1 MPRPRV
7 AEAANLRRG
16 PGVQPRV
23 LQGPGSPGPSWERS
37 RPRASSSRRRT
48 LMVAAGGRR
57 PGEGGSGEAGSRGSR
72 GGRVTAFIGLEDCT
86 TAHTDVKGGVQR
98 PGRDSNK

>member
-48 LMVAAGGRR
+48 LMVAAGGR
-57 PGEGGSGEAGSRGSR
+57 PEARGRRLR
-72 GGRVTAFIGLEDCT
+72 GGWLQRLQRRQGHRLYRAGGLHNRTHGREGRRPTARERF
-86 TAHTDVKGGVQR
+86 
-98 PGRDSNK
+98 